1 MSDRK
6 GINKY
11 YPPDFDPSKLE
22 RRAKKVSDSKSATMP
37 TVRLMVPFSMRCNS
51 CGEYIYKSKKFNAR
65 KQVTDEVYL
74 DVKIIRFF
82 IRCPRCSGEIRF
94 KTDPKNSDYQTEYGA
109 VRNYEPWRDEKKVE
123 ETLDER
129 LDRLEQEEKEL
140 EELKKQG
147 KAMPDPSKLG
157 SAVTTEGGDVMAEI
171 EARQKANIDEQE
183 GIERL
188 EELKERTARLNKI
201 GRDVDVLEELRKR
214 DDKESGVSA
223 QDLLDEELTKEVFRN
238 AQGEK
243 IKRVEVAKVD
253 NTVKKVSKPV
263 VKMKKRMK
271 GIVRK

>member
-11 YPPDFDPSKLE
+11 YPPDFDPSKLQ

-37 TVRLMVPFSMRCNS
+37 TVRLMVPFSMRCTS

-65 KQVTDEVYL
+65 KQVTNEVYL

-109 VRNYEPWRDEKKVE
+109 ERNYEPWRDEKKVE

-147 KAMPDPSKLG
+147 KSLPDPNKLG
-157 SAVTTEGGDVMAEI
+157 AQVSTTGGDVMAEI

-214 DDKESGVSA
+214 DDKESGVSE
-223 QDLLDEELTKEVFRN
+223 QDLLDDELANEVFRN

-243 IKRVEVAKVD
+243 IKRVEVAKAD
-253 NTVKKVSKPV
+253 TAVKKVTKPV

>member
-22 RRAKKVSDSKSATMP
+22 RRVKKVSDSKSATMP
-37 TVRLMVPFSMRCNS
+37 TVRLMLPFSMRCTA

-74 DVKIIRFF
+74 DLKIIRFF

-109 VRNYEPWRDEKKVE
+109 VRNYDPTRDEKKAE

-129 LDRLEQEEKEL
+129 LDRLERDEKEL

-157 SAVTTEGGDVMAEI
+157 QTVTTDGDVMAEI
-171 EARQKANIDEQE
+171 EARQQANIDEQE

-214 DDKESGVSA
+214 DDKESGVSE
-223 QDLLDEELTKEVFRN
+223 QDLLDDELAKEVFRN
-238 AQGEK
+238 AQGDK
-243 IKRVEVAKVD
+243 IKRLEIPKVE
-253 NTVKKVSKPV
+253 NSVKKVSKPV
-263 VKMKKRMK
+263 IKVKKRMK

>member
-11 YPPDFDPSKLE
+11 YPPDFDPSKLV

-37 TVRLMVPFSMRCNS
+37 TVRLMVPFSMRCSS

-129 LDRLEQEEKEL
+129 LDRLEAEEKEV
-140 EELKKQG
+140 EELNKQG
-147 KAMPDPSKLG
+147 KSLPDPSKLG
-157 SAVTTEGGDVMAEI
+157 VTSTEGDALAEM

-188 EELKERTARLNKI
+188 EELKERVSRLNKI
-201 GRDVDVLEELRKR
+201 GREVDVLEELRKR
-214 DDKESGVSA
+214 DVEETETEQDKK
-223 QDLLDEELTKEVFRN
+223 DEELAREVFRN

-243 IKRVEVAKVD
+243 IRRVEMK
-253 NTVKKVSKPV
+253 TVETKKVTKPV
-263 VKMKKRMK
+263 LMKKKRMK